1 MGRFLSA
8 GAPKAL
14 APCPMMLDNVLQQVT
29 FGRFALHQWREV
41 SLLHRLLSPLRQWRQ
56 GAWLLSYSEIIGW
69 LMVAVVF
76 ALAPYVS
83 TTLIGVLF
91 IASAGFWFLLTA
103 SDEAE
108 GWLTPVHIGI
118 TLYWGV
124 MVVATALS
132 PVKSAALS
140 GLVKLTLNL
149 LFFMLMAR
157 IMRKPNLR
165 TGIISVYLLTTLA
178 VSVYGLR
185 QWFFGAEA
193 LATWVDPTSNLSTA
207 TRVYSYLGNPNLLA
221 AYLMPAVSFSA
232 AAIFVWPRWI
242 PKVLGI
248 VAFLLNSTCLILTL
262 SRGGWIGF
270 LGLSFVLMVLLVF
283 WWNEQFPPFLR
294 RWALPMLFGG
304 SVGVVVLSVL
314 FVPPVQE
321 RVMSMFAGREDSSNN
336 FRINV
341 WDAVIRMIKARPI
354 LGIGPGNEAFN
365 KIYPLFQH
373 PRYTALSAYSV
384 FLETLVEA
392 GLIGFACFLWM
403 IATAQYQAIN
413 QLRKLRLTLAN
424 QGFWLIGA
432 VAAQVGLLVHGLV
445 DTVWY
450 RPQVSTLWWLT
461 MAVIASFYSA
471 RPVLENKPIPDIQ
484 GDGVIR

>member
-1 MGRFLSA
+1 MGIFLPADTSTA
-8 GAPKAL
+8 THTHRS
-14 APCPMMLDNVLQQVT
+14 MMIDTLLQQAT

-41 SLLHRLLSPLRQWRQ
+41 SLLHRLLAPLRQWRQ
-56 GAWLLSYSEIIGW
+56 GTWLLNYSEIIGW
-69 LMVAVVF
+69 FMVSVIF

-83 TTLIGVLF
+83 TALIGVLLL
-91 IASAGFWFLLTA
+91 ASAGFWFLLTI

-108 GWLTPVHIGI
+108 GWLTPVHVGI
-118 TLYWGV
+118 TLYWIV
-124 MVVATALS
+124 MVAATALS
-132 PVKSAALS
+132 DYKAAALP
-140 GLVKLTLNL
+140 GLIKLTLNL
-149 LFFMLMAR
+149 LLFMLMAR

-165 TGIISVYLLTTLA
+165 TGVISVYLLTTLA

-193 LATWVDPTSNLSTA
+193 LATWVDPTSNLSSA

-232 AAIFVWPRWI
+232 AAIFVWPRWG
-242 PKVLGI
+242 PKALAL
-248 VAFLLNSTCLILTL
+248 VALLLNSACLILTL

-270 LGLSFVLMVLLVF
+270 LGLSFTLMVLLVF
-283 WWNEQFPPFLR
+283 WWNELFPPFLR
-294 RWALPMLFGG
+294 RWALPILLGG
-304 SVGVVVLSVL
+304 SLLVVTLSVM

-365 KIYPLFQH
+365 KVYPLFQH

-392 GLIGFACFLWM
+392 GLIGFVCFLWM
-403 IATAQYQAIN
+403 IGTAQYQAIT
-413 QLRKLRLTLAN
+413 QLRKLRLNLAN

-432 VAAQVGLLVHGLV
+432 VAAQIGLLVHGLV

-461 MAVIASFYSA
+461 MAVIASFYLPRKTQDS
-471 RPVLENKPIPDIQ
+471 P
-484 GDGVIR
+484 GDTL